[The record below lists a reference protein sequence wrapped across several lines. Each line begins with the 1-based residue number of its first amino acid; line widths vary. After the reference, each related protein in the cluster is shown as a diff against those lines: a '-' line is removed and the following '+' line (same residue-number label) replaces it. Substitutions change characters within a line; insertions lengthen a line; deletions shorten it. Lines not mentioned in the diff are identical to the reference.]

1 MKNKKTWIMLIF
13 VFLLF
18 LCGTSKVDAKSQH
31 LNSLDFKAHINDDGT
46 MDVTETWNIKV
57 TRTNT
62 LYKSFKN
69 DSSRYSG
76 IINAKVEEIDK
87 NGNARPFTRT
97 NIWSYHVETG
107 YYYGTENEEGNFEI
121 GWGTGLE
128 HSKATKTYKISY
140 KVLDAIAKYDDYA
153 ELYWQFLGDDF
164 QIDADQITGTIY
176 LPTSAESKDDIR
188 VWGHTKGLNG
198 TVYVKSKKKIVF
210 QLNKYKKENFVEIR
224 TLFPRDMIYFTDRTQ
239 YTDILNSVLG
249 EEEVFADEAN
259 QRRKNGGRTD
269 EEQEEFLLI
278 VLVVSIIVMI
288 IASIIIIATIIAQ
301 KKKKKAFQKF
311 SVIKLNNK
319 MVPSMQFKYFRD
331 IPDENMTSFEVIKLQ
346 KIESSILETKDFSN
360 AFSATLLDLC
370 LKGYLQIQPIEKEV
384 VYLYLLKLADSSL
397 KEDEAKIM
405 NFLQEA
411 FGTNDKITLHQLQSY
426 MQNHSAKIQDLVEDI
441 SKISNNELAADQI
454 LKLDN
459 YEIYKEYSKVVGKA
473 SPLVITIMVIC
484 FIGMLSGNF
493 LAFIISAIIAFITG
507 KIQMSM
513 SSKKKKMTVEDADV
527 LTQKGVDLKA
537 EWNGLKNFMNDL
549 SMIDKKEIPELVL
562 WEKYLVFATAM
573 GIADKV
579 IKQLKII
586 YPNFEQELNMDGN
599 TYMYIMMNDN
609 SFSSGSFTNI
619 ISSSI
624 YSSTMSSTYSSSSG
638 FGGGFSGG
646 GGGGRRPEE
655 AAVEDNT
662 PQIFL

>member
-1 MKNKKTWIMLIF
+1 MKSKKICITLIF
-13 VFLLF
+13 TFLLI
-18 LCGTSKVDAKSQH
+18 LCGITKVDAKSQH
-31 LNSLDFKAHINDDGT
+31 LNNLNFEAHINNDGT
-46 MDVTETWNIKV
+46 MVVTETWNIKV
-57 TRTNT
+57 TNTNT

-69 DSSRYSG
+69 DSNRYSG
-76 IINAKVEEIDK
+76 ITDVKVEEVDT
-87 NGNARPFTRT
+87 NGNTIPFTKS
-97 NIWSYHVETG
+97 NSWAYHVETG
-107 YYYGTENEEGNFEI
+107 HYYGTENEDGNFEI

-128 HSKATKTYKISY
+128 HSKAIKTYKISY

-164 QIDADQITGTIY
+164 QIDADKITGIIY

-198 TVYVKSKKKIVF
+198 TVYVKSKNEIVF
-210 QLNKYKKENFVEIR
+210 QLNKYKKGNFVEIR
-224 TLFPRDMIYFTDRTQ
+224 TLFPRDMIYSTARTRH
-239 YTDILNSVLG
+239 TNVLNSVLS
-249 EEEVFADEAN
+249 EERIFADEAN

-278 VLVVSIIVMI
+278 VLVISIIVMI
-288 IASIIIIATIIAQ
+288 IVSIVIIATIIAQ

-311 SVIKLNNK
+311 SAIKLENK

-331 IPDENMTSFEVIKLQ
+331 IPDENMTPFEVIKLQ
-346 KIESSILETKDFSN
+346 KIESSILETEDFSN
-360 AFSATLLDLC
+360 AFSATLLDFC
-370 LKGYLQIQPIEKEV
+370 LKGYLKIQPIEKDV
-384 VYLYLLKLADSSL
+384 IYIYLLKTADINL
-397 KEDEAKIM
+397 KEDETKII

-426 MQNHSAKIQDLVEDI
+426 MQNHSSKVQDLIENV
-441 SKISNNELAADQI
+441 SKISNNELGTDQI

-507 KIQMSM
+507 KIQMNI

-624 YSSTMSSTYSSSSG
+624 YSSMSSAYSSATGS
-638 FGGGFSGG
+638 GGGFSGG